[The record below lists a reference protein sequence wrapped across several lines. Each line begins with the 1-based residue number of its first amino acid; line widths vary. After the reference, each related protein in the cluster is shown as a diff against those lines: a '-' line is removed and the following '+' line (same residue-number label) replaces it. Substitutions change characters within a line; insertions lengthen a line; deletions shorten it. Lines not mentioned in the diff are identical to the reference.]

1 MATPPQLTPEQRT
14 NALAKA
20 ELGWRPAYRT
30 YREGLA
36 AILAAGG

>member
-1 MATPPQLTPEQRT
+1 MVT
-14 NALAKA
+14 NAATKA
-20 ELGWRPAYRT
+20 ALGIQWRCPT